1 MTKDT
6 VNIHGK
12 EYETVASRVQRFRS
26 DDEDGMGIVTEI
38 VEIDEIRVV
47 MKASIVD
54 QNDRVIGTGHAEEI
68 RTSSTINK
76 SSALENCETS
86 AIGRALASIGY
97 AGTEYASADEVAQ
110 AVSQQSYTPKTASEK
125 QVKFAESLLEKT
137 DQNEAR
143 AWFKANFGNKKLSA
157 LTSKECSE
165 FIEYLKGDAPDRAE
179 ADMGETY
186 GGVDDLSEYDDGT
199 F

>member
-125 QVKFAESLLEKT
+125 QVKFVESLLGRADK
-137 DQNEAR
+137 DEAR
-143 AWFKANFGNKKLSA
+143 AWFKANFGKKPLEA

-165 FIEYLKGDAPDRAE
+165 FIAYLKGEAPE
-179 ADMGETY
+179 ADSGHLPIED
-186 GGVDDLSEYDDGT
+186 VSQYDDEI